1 LNRYQVAKTNDTIEV
16 NDHYILYRD
25 SNENL
30 AVLSRYNDC
39 KSNNSTKCNCAFYL
53 MLNQSKYVYLDF
65 CDQKQVQQS
74 SLSLK
79 YLNAETKLTG
89 SLDCSYLIN
98 DEENVQFD
106 NVSSFHL
113 DENLKCARLNTNCSS
128 YLLRTVNQT
137 NNIQIRLN
145 VNCEKDFLSQIE
157 IESLS
162 SKMLHRTDGIC
173 GLLHIE
179 EEPSN
184 CTNYIVS
191 SDDDYVCEN
200 DSQKLLEYWKY
211 AIKIFIL
218 N

>member
-1 LNRYQVAKTNDTIEV
+1 MNRYQVAKTNDTIEV

-106 NVSSFHL
+106 NVSS
-113 DENLKCARLNTNCSS
+113 NTYS
-128 YLLRTVNQT
+128 
-137 NNIQIRLN
+137 
-145 VNCEKDFLSQIE
+145 
-157 IESLS
+157 
-162 SKMLHRTDGIC
+162 
-173 GLLHIE
+173 
-179 EEPSN
+179 
-184 CTNYIVS
+184 
-191 SDDDYVCEN
+191 
-200 DSQKLLEYWKY
+200 
-211 AIKIFIL
+211 IF
-218 N
+218 